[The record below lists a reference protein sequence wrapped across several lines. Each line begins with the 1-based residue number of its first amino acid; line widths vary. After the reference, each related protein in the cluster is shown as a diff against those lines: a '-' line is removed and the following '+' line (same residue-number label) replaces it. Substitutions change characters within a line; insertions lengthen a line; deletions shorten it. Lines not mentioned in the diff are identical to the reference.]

1 MLFDEYDESL
11 KFTSEITQEEID
23 LKEHIFGM
31 LFINENKLIF
41 SFYRNIKSMQKYRRI
56 LY

>member
-1 MLFDEYDESL
+1 MRQINCFNVIRMLFDEYDESL

-31 LFINENKLIF
+31 LFINQNKLINF
-41 SFYRNIKSMQKYRRI
+41 FF
-56 LY
+56 L